1 MSDDQPSPEN
11 EPPSGE
17 TPIQSSI
24 MSWSDV
30 YRVKS
35 CGKCG
40 KSDCPT
46 CTKKFLQYLNHQ
58 GQQPKGM
65 GPR

>member
-1 MSDDQPSPEN
+1 MADTPEE
-11 EPPSGE
+11 EPPVSGE
-17 TPIQSSI
+17 TPVQSSV
-24 MSWSDV
+24 MSWSEV

-35 CGKCG
+35 CDGCSKA
-40 KSDCPT
+40 DCPA